1 MKINQ
6 WIVICF
12 IGLKIIFANPD
23 ENTEIN
29 TITFI
34 GNKNI
39 KSQFLLNIINIQN
52 KTFFTDQSFDRRVI
66 KLDAISIKN
75 YYLTNGYLDVAVI
88 DSFQINQ
95 NKADIIFRISEGKQY
110 YLNTIN
116 INGNYSISDKD
127 IFKILNLKKKK
138 PFNPVAIQINRNR
151 LDDKYFELSKLFT
164 NIKIEPKITDSVIVN
179 ISINEGPD
187 VFIDKI
193 FIEGINE
200 SLDSNLVY
208 RELLFSKK
216 DKYLKSAI
224 DLSQRKLMEIGIFSM
239 AAITP
244 IKNTTNDT
252 TVNLLIELREMNR
265 REILSSGGYYPITVN
280 EGVDQVIALAG
291 DIAWKDRRVLNS
303 VASFQVKSSLAIP
316 FEAGYQY
323 PRFTFDMLISNQWIL
338 GLRIP
343 SELKGFFQSFRNYN
357 QDEGIYRYG
366 FQLANILRLDDRSYI
381 RAILRWELFD
391 DNKRDNKNDIENRSF
406 RLIGRFDRSNN
417 PVYPS
422 QGYILNAE
430 IISVGGALGGNRTYQ
445 KLDIGIQGY
454 SSIQKKSVLASRI
467 KYGMIFNWKD
477 NYDIYE
483 SLLYDKFYLG
493 GSSSLRAWD
502 PLKFLTEIDAGNDLV
517 GNADDRIIP
526 KGMLTRLLINIEV
539 RFPIYRLFGGEVFLD
554 GGQLTDIRNNISIN
568 DVKWGKG
575 FGITF
580 SSPFGPVR
588 LDYSNKLEE
597 NNLKN
602 GKLNLG
608 LLYIF

>member
-95 NKADIIFRISEGKQY
+95 NKADIFFRISEGKQY

-116 INGNYSISDKD
+116 INGNYSISDKE

-138 PFNPVAIQINRNR
+138 PFNPVAIQINKNR
-151 LDDKYFELSKLFT
+151 LDDRYFELSKLFT

-187 VFIDKI
+187 IFIDKI

-216 DKYLKSAI
+216 DKYLKNAI

-417 PVYPS
+417 PIYPS
-422 QGYILNAE
+422 KGYILNTE

-502 PLKFLTEIDAGNDLV
+502 PLKFLTEIDVGNDLV

>member
-116 INGNYSISDKD
+116 INGNYSISDKE

-151 LDDKYFELSKLFT
+151 LDDSYFELSKLFT

-417 PVYPS
+417 PIYPS
-422 QGYILNAE
+422 KGYILNTE

-467 KYGMIFNWKD
+467 KYGMIYNWKD

-502 PLKFLTEIDAGNDLV
+502 PLKFLTEIDEGNDLV

>member
-116 INGNYSISDKD
+116 INGNYSISDKE

-138 PFNPVAIQINRNR
+138 PINPVAIQINRNR
-151 LDDKYFELSKLFT
+151 LDDRYFELSKLFT

-187 VFIDKI
+187 IFIDKI

-417 PVYPS
+417 PIYPS

-502 PLKFLTEIDAGNDLV
+502 PLKFLTEIDTGNDLV

>member
-1 MKINQ
+1 MKIKQ

-88 DSFQINQ
+88 DSFLISQ
-95 NKADIIFRISEGKQY
+95 NKADIFFRISEGKQY

-116 INGNYSISDKD
+116 INGNYSISDKE

-151 LDDKYFELSKLFT
+151 LDDRYFELSKLFT

-417 PVYPS
+417 PIYPS
-422 QGYILNAE
+422 KGYILNTE

-502 PLKFLTEIDAGNDLV
+502 PLKFLTEIDEGNDLV

>member
-95 NKADIIFRISEGKQY
+95 NKADIFFRISEGKQY

-116 INGNYSISDKD
+116 INGNYSISDKE

-151 LDDKYFELSKLFT
+151 LDDRYFELSKLFT

-187 VFIDKI
+187 IFIDKI
-193 FIEGINE
+193 FIDGINE

-417 PVYPS
+417 PIYPS
-422 QGYILNAE
+422 KGYILNTE

-502 PLKFLTEIDAGNDLV
+502 PLKFLTEIDVGNDLV
-517 GNADDRIIP
+517 SNADDRIIP

>member
-116 INGNYSISDKD
+116 INGNYSISDKE

-151 LDDKYFELSKLFT
+151 LDDRYFELSKLFT

-187 VFIDKI
+187 IFIDKI

-417 PVYPS
+417 PIYPS
-422 QGYILNAE
+422 KGYILNTE

>member
-116 INGNYSISDKD
+116 INGNYSISDKE
-127 IFKILNLKKKK
+127 IFKILNLKKKR

-151 LDDKYFELSKLFT
+151 LDDRYFELSKLFT

-187 VFIDKI
+187 IFIDKI

-417 PVYPS
+417 PIYPS

>member
-116 INGNYSISDKD
+116 INGNYSISDKE

-151 LDDKYFELSKLFT
+151 LDDRYFELSKLFT

-187 VFIDKI
+187 IFIDKI

-417 PVYPS
+417 PIYPS
-422 QGYILNAE
+422 KGYILNTE

-502 PLKFLTEIDAGNDLV
+502 PLKFLTEIDVGNDLV

>member
-75 YYLTNGYLDVAVI
+75 YYLTNGYLDVAII

-95 NKADIIFRISEGKQY
+95 NKADIFFRILEGKQY

-116 INGNYSISDKD
+116 INGNYSISDKE

-164 NIKIEPKITDSVIVN
+164 NIKIEPKVTDSVIVN

-187 VFIDKI
+187 IFIDKI

-417 PVYPS
+417 PIYPS
-422 QGYILNAE
+422 KGYILNTE

>member
-95 NKADIIFRISEGKQY
+95 NKADIFFRISEGKQY

-116 INGNYSISDKD
+116 ITGNYSISDKE

-151 LDDKYFELSKLFT
+151 LDDRYFELSKLFT

-417 PVYPS
+417 PIYPS
-422 QGYILNAE
+422 KGYILNTE

-454 SSIQKKSVLASRI
+454 SSIQKKTVLASRI
-467 KYGMIFNWKD
+467 KYGMIYNWKD

-502 PLKFLTEIDAGNDLV
+502 PLKFLTEIDEGNDLV